1 MNKKYT
7 SSNLNPKV
15 LDDKG
20 EISFGTTFLDVINH
34 LEIF

>member
-15 LDDKG
+15 LDDRD
-20 EISFGTTFLDVINH
+20 EINFGTSFIDI
-34 LEIF
+34 IFDE